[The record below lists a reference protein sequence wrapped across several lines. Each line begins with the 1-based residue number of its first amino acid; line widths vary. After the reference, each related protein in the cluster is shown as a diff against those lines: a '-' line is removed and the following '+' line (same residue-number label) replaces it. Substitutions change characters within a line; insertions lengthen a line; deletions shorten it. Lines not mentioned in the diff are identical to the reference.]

1 MCGRFTLR
9 SDGNALAQHF
19 ELDAALAAALPPAR
33 YNIAPTQTIPVI
45 RWNADSGKRELV
57 MQRWGLVPHWAKD
70 RKPLPALF
78 NARAETL
85 ATRPAF
91 REALRARRCL
101 IPADGFYEWKAVGK
115 ALTGTGPHMAAP
127 RHPLDARPGWGP
139 QEPQPGLR
147 VKQPWFV
154 HRPGDGLFA
163 FAGLWEGETCTII
176 TRTPTPQMAALHDR
190 MPAIPTPGD
199 YSAWL
204 DPVRSR
210 AEELLPLLDHPPE
223 LEIYPVRP
231 LVNRAAAD
239 GPECVMRML

>member
-19 ELDAALAAALPPAR
+19 KLDAALAAALPPAR

-45 RWNADSGKRELV
+45 RWNAERGTRELV
-57 MQRWGLVPHWAKD
+57 LQRWGLIPHWAKD
-70 RKPLPALF
+70 RTPLPALF

-85 ATRPAF
+85 ATKPAF

-101 IPADGFYEWKAVGK
+101 IPADGFYEWQAVGK
-115 ALTGTGPHMAAP
+115 A
-127 RHPLDARPGWGP
+127 
-139 QEPQPGLR
+139 
-147 VKQPWFV
+147 KQPWFV

-163 FAGLWEGETCTII
+163 FAGLWEGDTCTII
-176 TRTPTPQMAALHDR
+176 TRTPTPQMAVLHDR
-190 MPAIPTPGD
+190 MPAIPAPGD

-204 DPVRSR
+204 DPVHSR

-231 LVNRAAAD
+231 LVNRAAVD
-239 GPECVMRML
+239 GPECVLRM